1 MARTSTSRSG
11 RAELPPPLPPERRTV
26 GQLIAESIRL
36 YGSKFVR
43 ALPLGL
49 VVAISNQF
57 AIDRSTLVAALVFVV
72 AAPFFTLAFA
82 YASTL
87 VTGAS
92 APGSAWL
99 VALVA
104 GTLVFLPAA
113 ALIPWFKLAVVFW
126 LALVGL
132 VVPVALVERTSFRD
146 SFRRAVALG
155 RADYVHAAG
164 SLAALV
170 LLFGLAEY
178 ALTLVLHSQAENAVR
193 SAVFIA
199 DTVLGPMLFIGG
211 ALLYVDQ
218 EARLRSRANRGE
230 ERDGD
235 LPDAH
240 DADGEG
246 RPDAPRESGSPA

>member
-1 MARTSTSRSG
+1 MARTSKTRSSRE
-11 RAELPPPLPPERRTV
+11 ELPPPLPPERRTV
-26 GQLIAESIRL
+26 GQLVAESIRL
-36 YGSKFVR
+36 YGGSFLR

-49 VVAISNQF
+49 VVAVSNQF
-57 AIDRSTLVAALVFVV
+57 AIHHSTLVAALVFVA

-82 YASTL
+82 YATTL
-87 VTGAS
+87 VTGATPS
-92 APGSAWL
+92 RRAWL
-99 VALVA
+99 VALVS
-104 GTLVFLPAA
+104 GTLVFVPAA
-113 ALIPWFKLAVVFW
+113 FLIPWFKLAVVFW
-126 LALVGL
+126 LALIGL
-132 VVPVALVERTSFRD
+132 VVPVALVEGASFRE
-146 SFRRAVALG
+146 SFRRAFALG

-170 LLFGLAEY
+170 VLFGLGEY

-193 SAVFIA
+193 SAVFLA
-199 DTVLGPMLFIGG
+199 DTVLGPLLFLGG

-218 EARLRSRANRGE
+218 EARLRSRAKRGE

-240 DADGEG
+240 DPDGEG